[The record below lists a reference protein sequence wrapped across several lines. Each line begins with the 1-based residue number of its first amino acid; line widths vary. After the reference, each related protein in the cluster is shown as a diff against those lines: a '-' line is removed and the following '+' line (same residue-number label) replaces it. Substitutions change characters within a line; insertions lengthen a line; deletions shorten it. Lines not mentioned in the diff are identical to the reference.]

1 MYDYIMFDLDGTL
14 TDPKEGITKS
24 VQYALSKMG
33 ITETDLDK
41 LTCFI
46 GPPLVVGFSEY
57 YGMNEKNSLEAVA
70 HYRKRYSDV
79 GLFENAIIPGIPELL
94 QKLKNDGKHLFV
106 ATSKPHVFA
115 NKILER
121 YGILKFFEKVSGAE
135 LDGTRNDKKD
145 VIAEVLADI
154 PKDAKIVMVGDRRHD
169 CIGAKY
175 WNIPCIGVR
184 FGYAEEGELEEAGAI
199 KIVAMPEE
207 LYEVL

>member
-14 TDPKEGITKS
+14 TEPKEGITKS

-33 ITETDLDK
+33 IEENDLDK

-57 YGMNEKNSLEAVA
+57 YGMNEEDSNTAVA
-70 HYRKRYSDV
+70 HYRKRYSEV
-79 GLFENAIIPGIPELL
+79 GLFENALIDGIPELL
-94 QKLKNDGKHLFV
+94 EKLKNDGKHLFV
-106 ATSKPHVFA
+106 ATSKPHIFA
-115 NKILER
+115 NQILER
-121 YGILKFFEKVSGAE
+121 FCIASYFEKVSGAE

-145 VIAEVLADI
+145 VIAEVIASI

-169 CIGAKY
+169 CIGAKA
-175 WNIPCIGVR
+175 WNIPCIGVS

-199 KIVAMPEE
+199 KIASSPEE
-207 LYEVL
+207 LYEML